1 MDLITYAVSNRLQ
14 ENGELLTYMDKDSIP
29 KHVVEKSF
37 ERLMNEYSDEDAKLL
52 VEDYKAYLSENV
64 GVAIT
69 PKEDGLHV
77 RGEINDD
84 VVEVIGLVHGKSPE
98 ALVEG
103 LITDTISVLNPK
115 QEIRIKNI
123 KLRDK
128 VVRLREVVE
137 NTSAIVEHIEG
148 IGRVTFEE
156 PVREE
161 IKVELPEIPE
171 IPELPELPEE
181 CKVEEPVE
189 IKVEEPEEIKVE
201 EPIEIKIDEPVEIKV
216 DEPVEKPSENI
227 EEIQIDL
234 GDAKEPVVGVKE
246 PVVEAKVDEDET
258 QKALQ
263 NVWASFLHDLD
274 NLNLI
279 DTLNLDRDAI
289 VAGM

>member
-52 VEDYKAYLSENV
+52 VEDYKTYLSENV

-98 ALVEG
+98 TLVEG
-103 LITDTISVLNPK
+103 LITDTISVLNPE
-115 QEIRIKNI
+115 QEVKIKNI

-156 PVREE
+156 PIKEE
-161 IKVELPEIPE
+161 IKVEEPVVV
-171 IPELPELPEE
+171 
-181 CKVEEPVE
+181 KVEEPVEVEEPAE

-216 DEPVEKPSENI
+216 DEPVEVQP

-234 GDAKEPVVGVKE
+234 GDAKEPVV
-246 PVVEAKVDEDET
+246 EAKVEEDET

>member
-64 GVAIT
+64 GVVIT

-103 LITDTISVLNPK
+103 LITDTISVLNPE
-115 QEIRIKNI
+115 QEVKIKNI

-156 PVREE
+156 PTREGIISE
-161 IKVELPEIPE
+161 IPEVPELPE
-171 IPELPELPEE
+171 IPELPEEF
-181 CKVEEPVE
+181 KVDEPIE
-189 IKVEEPEEIKVE
+189 MPAELPEEIKIE
-201 EPIEIKIDEPVEIKV
+201 EPIKIKVEEPVEIKV
-216 DEPVEKPSENI
+216 DEPVEVQP

-234 GDAKEPVVGVKE
+234 GDAKE

>member
-84 VVEVIGLVHGKSPE
+84 VVDVIGLIHGKSPE

-103 LITDTISVLNPK
+103 LITDTISVLNPE
-115 QEIRIKNI
+115 QEVRIKNI

-128 VVRLREVVE
+128 MVRLREVVE

-156 PVREE
+156 PIKEE
-161 IKVELPEIPE
+161 IKVEEPVVV
-171 IPELPELPEE
+171 
-181 CKVEEPVE
+181 KVEEPVEVEEPAE

-216 DEPVEKPSENI
+216 DEPVEVQP

-234 GDAKEPVVGVKE
+234 GDAKEPTVEAKE
-246 PVVEAKVDEDET
+246 PTVEAKVEEDET

>member
-103 LITDTISVLNPK
+103 LITDTISVLNPE
-115 QEIRIKNI
+115 QEVRIKNI

-171 IPELPELPEE
+171 IPELPEEI
-181 CKVEEPVE
+181 KMDKPVE
-189 IKVEEPEEIKVE
+189 IPTELPE
-201 EPIEIKIDEPVEIKV
+201 EIKIDEPVEIKV
-216 DEPVEKPSENI
+216 DEPVEVKPED
-227 EEIQIDL
+227 EEIQIDS
-234 GDAKEPVVGVKE
+234 GDDKEPTVK
-246 PVVEAKVDEDET
+246 VKEDET

-263 NVWASFLHDLD
+263 AVWENFLHDLD
-274 NLNLI
+274 NGNLI
-279 DTLNLDRDAI
+279 DTLNIDRDAI
-289 VAGM
+289 VAGMYKEKGDI

>member
-52 VEDYKAYLSENV
+52 VEDYKTYLSENV

-98 ALVEG
+98 TLVEG
-103 LITDTISVLNPK
+103 LITDTISVLNPE
-115 QEIRIKNI
+115 QEVRIKNI

-128 VVRLREVVE
+128 MVRLREVVE

-156 PVREE
+156 PTREG
-161 IKVELPEIPE
+161 IISEIPE
-171 IPELPELPEE
+171 IPEVPEE
-181 CKVEEPVE
+181 FKMEEPIE
-189 IKVEEPEEIKVE
+189 MPAELPEEIKVE

-216 DEPVEKPSENI
+216 DEPVEKPSENT

-234 GDAKEPVVGVKE
+234 GDAKEPVV
-246 PVVEAKVDEDET
+246 EAKVEEDET

>member
-1 MDLITYAVSNRLQ
+1 MRKLHGKRMDLITYAVSNRLQ

-103 LITDTISVLNPK
+103 LITDTISVLNPE
-115 QEIRIKNI
+115 QEVRIKNI

-156 PVREE
+156 PIR
-161 IKVELPEIPE
+161 
-171 IPELPELPEE
+171 
-181 CKVEEPVE
+181 
-189 IKVEEPEEIKVE
+189 EEIKVE
-201 EPIEIKIDEPVEIKV
+201 EPVEVKVEEPIEIKVDEPIEMPAELPEEIKIDEPVEIKV
-216 DEPVEKPSENI
+216 EEPIEVKP

-234 GDAKEPVVGVKE
+234 GDDKEPT
-246 PVVEAKVDEDET
+246 VEAEVEEDET

-263 NVWASFLHDLD
+263 NVWANFMHDLD

-289 VAGM
+289 IAGM

>member
-69 PKEDGLHV
+69 PKDDGLHV
-77 RGEINDD
+77 RGEINED

-103 LITDTISVLNPK
+103 LITDTISVLNPE

-156 PVREE
+156 P
-161 IKVELPEIPE
+161 IK
-171 IPELPELPEE
+171 
-181 CKVEEPVE
+181 
-189 IKVEEPEEIKVE
+189 EEIKVE
-201 EPIEIKIDEPVEIKV
+201 EPVEVKVDEPIEIKVDEPVEVKVEEPIEIPAELPEEIKIDEPVEIKV
-216 DEPVEKPSENI
+216 EEPVEVKP

-234 GDAKEPVVGVKE
+234 GDDKEPTIKVK
-246 PVVEAKVDEDET
+246 EDET

-263 NVWASFLHDLD
+263 AVWENFLHDLD
-274 NLNLI
+274 NGNLI

-289 VAGM
+289 VAGI

>member
-37 ERLMNEYSDEDAKLL
+37 EKLMNEYSDKDAKLL

-103 LITDTISVLNPK
+103 LITDTISVLNPE
-115 QEIRIKNI
+115 QEVKIKNI

-128 VVRLREVVE
+128 MVRLREVVE

-156 PVREE
+156 PV
-161 IKVELPEIPE
+161 KVDTIPELPEIPE
-171 IPELPELPEE
+171 VPEEFKMEEPIEMPAELPE
-181 CKVEEPVE
+181 
-189 IKVEEPEEIKVE
+189 
-201 EPIEIKIDEPVEIKV
+201 EIKIDEPVDIKV
-216 DEPVEKPSENI
+216 EEPVEVKPEDN

-234 GDAKEPVVGVKE
+234 GDDKEPT
-246 PVVEAKVDEDET
+246 VEAKVDEDET

>member
-69 PKEDGLHV
+69 PKEDGLHI

-98 ALVEG
+98 TLVEG
-103 LITDTISVLNPK
+103 LITDTISVLNPE
-115 QEIRIKNI
+115 QEVRIKNI

-128 VVRLREVVE
+128 MVRLREVVE

-156 PVREE
+156 PAREG
-161 IKVELPEIPE
+161 IKVQ
-171 IPELPELPEE
+171 
-181 CKVEEPVE
+181 EPVE
-189 IKVEEPEEIKVE
+189 VKVE
-201 EPIEIKIDEPVEIKV
+201 EPIEIKVDEPVEVKVDEPIEIKVEEPVEIKV
-216 DEPVEKPSENI
+216 DEPVEKPSENT

-234 GDAKEPVVGVKE
+234 GDAKEPVVEVKE
-246 PVVEAKVDEDET
+246 PAVEVKVDEDET

-263 NVWASFLHDLD
+263 AVWENFLHDLD
-274 NLNLI
+274 NGNLI

-289 VAGM
+289 VAGI

>member
-98 ALVEG
+98 TLVEG
-103 LITDTISVLNPK
+103 LITDTISVLNPE
-115 QEIRIKNI
+115 QEVKIKNI

-156 PVREE
+156 PNKEE
-161 IKVELPEIPE
+161 I
-171 IPELPELPEE
+171 
-181 CKVEEPVE
+181 KVEEPVE
-189 IKVEEPEEIKVE
+189 VKVE
-201 EPIEIKIDEPVEIKV
+201 EPIEIKVDEPGEVKVEEPIEIKV
-216 DEPVEKPSENI
+216 DEPVEVKPED

-234 GDAKEPVVGVKE
+234 GDDKEPTI
-246 PVVEAKVDEDET
+246 KVNEDET

-263 NVWASFLHDLD
+263 AVWENFLHDLD
-274 NLNLI
+274 NGNLI

-289 VAGM
+289 VAGI

>member
-98 ALVEG
+98 TLVEG
-103 LITDTISVLNPK
+103 LITDTISVLNPE
-115 QEIRIKNI
+115 QEVKIKNI

-128 VVRLREVVE
+128 MVRLREVVE

-156 PVREE
+156 PIKEE
-161 IKVELPEIPE
+161 IKVEEPVE
-171 IPELPELPEE
+171 
-181 CKVEEPVE
+181 VEEPAE

-201 EPIEIKIDEPVEIKV
+201 EPIEIKVEEPVEIKV
-216 DEPVEKPSENI
+216 DEPIEVQPEENT

-234 GDAKEPVVGVKE
+234 GDAKEPVV
-246 PVVEAKVDEDET
+246 EAKVEEDET

-274 NLNLI
+274 NGNLI

-289 VAGM
+289 VAGI

>member
-103 LITDTISVLNPK
+103 LITDTISVLNPE
-115 QEIRIKNI
+115 QEVRIKNI

-156 PVREE
+156 PIKEE
-161 IKVELPEIPE
+161 IKVEEPVEVKVDEPIEIKVDEPVE
-171 IPELPELPEE
+171 V
-181 CKVEEPVE
+181 KVEEPVE
-189 IKVEEPEEIKVE
+189 IKM
-201 EPIEIKIDEPVEIKV
+201 DEPVEV
-216 DEPVEKPSENI
+216 KPED
-227 EEIQIDL
+227 EEIRIDL
-234 GDAKEPVVGVKE
+234 GDDKEPTVK
-246 PVVEAKVDEDET
+246 VKEDET

-263 NVWASFLHDLD
+263 SVWENFLHDLD
-274 NLNLI
+274 NGNLI

>member
-103 LITDTISVLNPK
+103 LITDTISVLNPE
-115 QEIRIKNI
+115 QEVKIKNI

-128 VVRLREVVE
+128 MVRLREVVE

-156 PVREE
+156 PTREGIISE
-161 IKVELPEIPE
+161 IPEIPE
-171 IPELPELPEE
+171 IPELPETF
-181 CKVEEPVE
+181 EEPTMLPGE
-189 IKVEEPEEIKVE
+189 IKID
-201 EPIEIKIDEPVEIKV
+201 EPINIDEPVEIKV
-216 DEPVEKPSENI
+216 DEPVEVQP

-234 GDAKEPVVGVKE
+234 GDDKEPTVEAKEPTVDAN
-246 PVVEAKVDEDET
+246 VEEDET

>member
-103 LITDTISVLNPK
+103 LITDTISVLNPE
-115 QEIRIKNI
+115 QEVKIKNI

-128 VVRLREVVE
+128 MVRLREVVE

-156 PVREE
+156 PTREGIISE
-161 IKVELPEIPE
+161 IPEIPE
-171 IPELPELPEE
+171 IPELPETF
-181 CKVEEPVE
+181 EEPTMLPGE
-189 IKVEEPEEIKVE
+189 IKID
-201 EPIEIKIDEPVEIKV
+201 EPINIDEPVEIKV
-216 DEPVEKPSENI
+216 DEPVEVQP

-234 GDAKEPVVGVKE
+234 GDDKEPT
-246 PVVEAKVDEDET
+246 VEANVEEDET

>member
-52 VEDYKAYLSENV
+52 VEDYKTYLSENV

-103 LITDTISVLNPK
+103 LITDTISVLNPE
-115 QEIRIKNI
+115 QEVRIKNI

-156 PVREE
+156 PTREE
-161 IKVELPEIPE
+161 IISEIPEIPE
-171 IPELPELPEE
+171 IPELPEII
-181 CKVEEPVE
+181 EEPTMLPGE
-189 IKVEEPEEIKVE
+189 IKID
-201 EPIEIKIDEPVEIKV
+201 EPINIDEPVEIKV
-216 DEPVEKPSENI
+216 DEPVEKPSENT

-234 GDAKEPVVGVKE
+234 GDAKEPVV
-246 PVVEAKVDEDET
+246 EAKVEEDET

>member
-103 LITDTISVLNPK
+103 LITDTISVLNPE
-115 QEIRIKNI
+115 QEVRIKNI

-128 VVRLREVVE
+128 MVRLREVVE

-156 PVREE
+156 PTREG
-161 IKVELPEIPE
+161 IKVQ
-171 IPELPELPEE
+171 
-181 CKVEEPVE
+181 EPVE
-189 IKVEEPEEIKVE
+189 VKVE
-201 EPIEIKIDEPVEIKV
+201 EPIEIKVDEPVEVKVDEPIEIKVEEPVEIKV
-216 DEPVEKPSENI
+216 DEPVEKPSETI

-234 GDAKEPVVGVKE
+234 GDAKEPVVEVKE
-246 PVVEAKVDEDET
+246 PAVEVKVDEDET

-263 NVWASFLHDLD
+263 AVWENFLHDLD
-274 NLNLI
+274 NGNLI

-289 VAGM
+289 VAGI

>member
-1 MDLITYAVSNRLQ
+1 MRKLHGKRMDLITYAVSNRLQ

-52 VEDYKAYLSENV
+52 VEDYKAYL
-64 GVAIT
+64 
-69 PKEDGLHV
+69 
-77 RGEINDD
+77 REINDD

-103 LITDTISVLNPK
+103 LITDTISVLNPE

-156 PVREE
+156 PTREGIISE
-161 IKVELPEIPE
+161 IPEVPELPE
-171 IPELPELPEE
+171 IPELPEEFKVDEPIEMPAELPEE
-181 CKVEEPVE
+181 IKIDEPISIDEPVE
-189 IKVEEPEEIKVE
+189 IKVEEP
-201 EPIEIKIDEPVEIKV
+201 
-216 DEPVEKPSENI
+216 VEKPSENT

-234 GDAKEPVVGVKE
+234 GDAKEPVVD
-246 PVVEAKVDEDET
+246 AKGDEDET

-263 NVWASFLHDLD
+263 AVWENCLHDLD
-274 NLNLI
+274 NGNLI

-289 VAGM
+289 VAGI

>member
-69 PKEDGLHV
+69 PKDDGLHV

-103 LITDTISVLNPK
+103 LITDTISVLNPE

-156 PVREE
+156 P
-161 IKVELPEIPE
+161 IK
-171 IPELPELPEE
+171 
-181 CKVEEPVE
+181 
-189 IKVEEPEEIKVE
+189 EEIKVE
-201 EPIEIKIDEPVEIKV
+201 EPVEVKVDEPIEIKVDEPVEVKVEEPIEIPAELPEEIKIDEPVEIKV
-216 DEPVEKPSENI
+216 EEPVEVKP

-234 GDAKEPVVGVKE
+234 GDAKE

-263 NVWASFLHDLD
+263 AVWENFLHDLD
-274 NLNLI
+274 NGNLI

-289 VAGM
+289 VAGI